1 MDQAKVDEVATDA
14 VLFDRL
20 KFLTSKEA
28 AFLLR
33 TSEGQV
39 RNLVWSGR
47 LRAYRYGNRLRF
59 LRSDVEKVLKPAF
72 KGGHHGS

>member
-1 MDQAKVDEVATDA
+1 MNNADVVETTDA
-14 VLFDRL
+14 LLFDKI

-28 AFLLR
+28 AFFLR

-47 LRAYRYGNRLRF
+47 LKAYRYGNRLRF
-59 LRSDVEKVLKPAF
+59 LRKDVENLMKPLF
-72 KGGHHGS
+72 

>member
-1 MDQAKVDEVATDA
+1 MVPVNLSEETSSAM
-14 VLFDRL
+14 LFDKL
-20 KFLTSKEA
+20 KWLTSKEA

-47 LRAYRYGNRLRF
+47 LKAYRFGSRLRF
-59 LRSDVEKVLKPAF
+59 LRTDVEQLLKPAF
-72 KGGHHGS
+72 

>member
-1 MDQAKVDEVATDA
+1 MGNAKVEVLETDA
-14 VLFDRL
+14 LFFQNT
-20 KFLTSKEA
+20 KYLTSKEA

-59 LRSDVEKVLKPAF
+59 LRADVEKLLVPAF
-72 KGGHHGS
+72 

>member
-1 MDQAKVDEVATDA
+1 MGNAKVEVLKTDA
-14 VLFDRL
+14 LFFL
-20 KFLTSKEA
+20 NTKYLTSKEA
-28 AFLLR
+28 AHLLR

-59 LRSDVEKVLKPAF
+59 LRADVEKILVPAF
-72 KGGHHGS
+72 

>member
-1 MDQAKVDEVATDA
+1 MGTATVDDSNTDA
-14 VLFDRL
+14 LIFDKL

-47 LRAYRYGNRLRF
+47 LKAYRYGNRLRF
-59 LRSDVEKVLKPAF
+59 LRADVETLMVPAF
-72 KGGHHGS
+72 

>member
-1 MDQAKVDEVATDA
+1 MENATADFVTDA
-14 VLFDRL
+14 RLFDKL

-39 RNLVWSGR
+39 RNLVWCGR
-47 LRAYRYGNRLRF
+47 LKAYRYGNRLRF
-59 LRSDVEKVLKPAF
+59 LRCDVEALMKPAF
-72 KGGHHGS
+72 

>member
-1 MDQAKVDEVATDA
+1 MGNAKVEVLETDA
-14 VLFDRL
+14 LFFQNT
-20 KFLTSKEA
+20 KYLTSKEV

-59 LRSDVEKVLKPAF
+59 LRADVEKLLVPAF
-72 KGGHHGS
+72 

>member
-1 MDQAKVDEVATDA
+1 MEKATVDLTTGAL
-14 VLFDRL
+14 LFDKL

-47 LRAYRYGNRLRF
+47 LKTYRYGNRLRF
-59 LRSDVEKVLKPAF
+59 LRADVEKLLIPAF
-72 KGGHHGS
+72 